1 MPRWSRW
8 SGSEP
13 GGAGA
18 GCAGAGCAGA
28 GGAGGGARAGRGD
41 DCGSAALEFIT
52 VGLILLIPL
61 VYLVV
66 ALGAIQEQ
74 TLGVEA
80 AARHVAR
87 AMSQASD
94 VESATASGEAVL
106 SAVSR
111 EYHLDPD
118 SVTVSAACAP
128 EGLAC
133 PAPAA
138 ILRVTVSARVRLP
151 LMPPVLGLDRAASIP
166 VEATAVQRVPRT
178 WGDGR

>member
-1 MPRWSRW
+1 M
-8 SGSEP
+8 
-13 GGAGA
+13 
-18 GCAGAGCAGA
+18 
-28 GGAGGGARAGRGD
+28 
-41 DCGSAALEFIT
+41 
-52 VGLILLIPL
+52 GLILLIPL

-94 VESATASGEAVL
+94 VESAMASGEAVI

-111 EYHLDPD
+111 EYRLDPD
-118 SVTVSAACAP
+118 SVTVSASCAP

-138 ILRVTVSARVRLP
+138 TLRVTVSARVRLP
-151 LMPPVLGLDRAASIP
+151 LMPPVLGLDRAASIQ
-166 VEATAVQRVPRT
+166 VEATAVQRVPRN
-178 WGDGR
+178 WGEGR